1 MIKSETIPLSRIRD
15 DLLPGMARKLANH
28 PKLEGDISVEFD
40 YDDFTFRVYNCETK
54 KLAKKTV
61 TREDI
66 ADGEFPS
73 VVDNLIKEAL
83 GEG

>member
-1 MIKSETIPLSRIRD
+1 MIRSESTSLSRIRD
-15 DLLPGMARKLANH
+15 DLLPGMARKLVSH
-28 PKLEGDISVEFD
+28 SKLEGDISIEFD
-40 YDDFTFRVYNCETK
+40 YDDFTFRVYNSETK
-54 KLAKKTV
+54 KLAKRTV

-73 VVDNLIKEAL
+73 IVDSLIKEAL